1 MRGKLCKLKQSIVCF
16 CKSARKRESFCKQND
31 NNDKKKKEHSE
42 RDCSLKGPDD
52 SRIGNDVLV
61 KAKGTSELFS
71 CSGEK
76 EGRV

>member
-1 MRGKLCKLKQSIVCF
+1 MCVF
-16 CKSARKRESFCKQND
+16 ARALGSEKAFASRMIIMTK
-31 NNDKKKKEHSE
+31 KKKKEHSE
-42 RDCSLKGPDD
+42 RDCSLQGPDD
-52 SRIGNDVLV
+52 SRMGNNVLV

>member
-1 MRGKLCKLKQSIVCF
+1 MCVF
-16 CKSARKRESFCKQND
+16 ARALGSEKAFASRMIIMT
-31 NNDKKKKEHSE
+31 KKKKRTLRE

>member
-1 MRGKLCKLKQSIVCF
+1 MCVF
-16 CKSARKRESFCKQND
+16 ARALGNEKAFASRMIIMT
-31 NNDKKKKEHSE
+31 KKKKEHSE